1 MGKLIQSSAEPEKVL
16 CPICHC
22 LTPLDL
28 VAENKFGTNFTPVRQ
43 IFGQLDGALARN

>member
-28 VAENKFGTNFTPVRQ
+28 VAENKFGTNLTPVRL
-43 IFGQLDGALARN
+43 IFNPLGGVRARN